1 MVEVPPVIGPVAVTV
16 TAAMETVVATI
27 MAMEAAI
34 AIAAVKRRRGAEA
47 ATMEAAETAAMET
60 TAVKSTA
67 VETTAMKS
75 AAAVTAAT
83 AMPNLGRHGIG
94 RRFCRGHGARARHR
108 QRFGALLRGDR
119 QCQDR
124 GRRNTET
131 AQQPAPQS
139 ALPHL

>member
-83 AMPNLGRHGIG
+83 AMPRP
-94 RRFCRGHGARARHR
+94 A
-108 QRFGALLRGDR
+108 
-119 QCQDR
+119 
-124 GRRNTET
+124 EMEVEEW
-131 AQQPAPQS
+131 PAPKS
-139 ALPHL
+139 S